1 MDRKYCMLLYSIYS
15 PASKNLI
22 EYIRSLP
29 FDFSSL
35 TGLTIVNIDNSE
47 FKDIL
52 YKNDINYVPTI
63 LIEYYDG
70 TKQKFVNNDIYLW
83 INQMFQIMN
92 TQKTEPFEKQD
103 DYNNGHIEN
112 DNQNSVQDPRIS
124 NSVLSSHKSD
134 SVEHNNGPKSARE
147 LKSEEIS
154 SKALQ
159 LQQSREQYFEKNKP
173 NFGL

>member
-83 INQMFQIMN
+83 IKQMFQIMN
-92 TQKTEPFEKQD
+92 QNERQD
-103 DYNNGHIEN
+103 DYNNGH
-112 DNQNSVQDPRIS
+112 DNQNLVQDSGIS
-124 NSVLSSHKSD
+124 TNVLTSNKSD
-134 SVEHNNGPKSARE
+134 SVEHNNGTKNAKE
-147 LKSEEIS
+147 MKSEEIS

-159 LQQSREQYFEKNKP
+159 LQQSREQYLEKNKS